1 MSVRRLVIPSAMR
14 KPETITSVSLLDPV
28 LGSSFGVVVVV
39 GAADGVTVATLEL
52 SEVPTALLAV
62 TLTL

>member
-1 MSVRRLVIPSAMR
+1 MR